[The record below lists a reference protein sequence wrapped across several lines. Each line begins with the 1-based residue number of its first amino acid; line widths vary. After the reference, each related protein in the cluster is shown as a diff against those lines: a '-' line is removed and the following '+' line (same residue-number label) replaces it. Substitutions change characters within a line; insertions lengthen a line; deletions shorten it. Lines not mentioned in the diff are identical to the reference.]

1 MEIILLK
8 IKLRRKIHLRRE
20 RRPKF
25 RSYKFLYIG
34 GAFAVFL
41 AVLIIILYN
50 VYNKKLNDISKSML
64 SSEQIIGLVPNIA
77 QDDKEPIETTGSTI
91 SKTIEEIQEQLENT
105 IQENN
110 VENEVIEESEITQTN
125 SQEIETEPEEVV
137 QEEVKKE
144 LVFEYP
150 VEGDI
155 LRDYAMEEL
164 VYSETLDEWTAHQG
178 LDIKADRTTVVK
190 AAEAGTVVA
199 IKNDPRYGL
208 TVIIEHEDGY
218 KTVYSNLLTTEF
230 VVEDEK
236 VEKGQSIGTVG
247 NSAAFEIAD
256 EPHLHF
262 EMLKDGEYID
272 PKLYLK

>member
-1 MEIILLK
+1 M
-8 IKLRRKIHLRRE
+8 RRE

-25 RSYKFLYIG
+25 RTYKFLYIG

-50 VYNKKLNDISKSML
+50 VYNKKLSDISESML
-64 SSEQIIGLVPNIA
+64 GAEQIIGLVPNTSE
-77 QDDKEPIETTGSTI
+77 DRTSEIEEAGSSI
-91 SKTIEEIQEQLENT
+91 SKTIEEIQEQIENT
-105 IQENN
+105 IEENN
-110 VENEVIEESEITQTN
+110 VENEVVEENEITQTN
-125 SQEIETEPEEVV
+125 SQEVESEPEEVV

-144 LVFEYP
+144 LSFAYP
-150 VEGDI
+150 VEGEI

-190 AAEAGTVVA
+190 AAEEGTVVA

-262 EMLKDGEYID
+262 EMLKNGEYVD

>member
-1 MEIILLK
+1 M
-8 IKLRRKIHLRRE
+8 RRE

-25 RSYKFLYIG
+25 RSYKFLYAAGI
-34 GAFAVFL
+34 VTIFL
-41 AVLIIILYN
+41 AILIVILYN
-50 VYNKKLNDISKSML
+50 VYNQKLQNLSESML
-64 SSEQIIGLVPNIA
+64 SAEQIIGLVPNTSGNGTS
-77 QDDKEPIETTGSTI
+77 EIEEVGSTI
-91 SKTIEEIQEQLENT
+91 SKTIEEVQEQLESTLEETNV
-105 IQENN
+105 ESEV
-110 VENEVIEESEITQTN
+110 VENETTEVN
-125 SQEIETEPEEVV
+125 SQEVETKSEEVV
-137 QEEVKKE
+137 KEEVKKE
-144 LVFEYP
+144 LAFAYP
-150 VEGDI
+150 VEGEI

-164 VYSETLDEWTAHQG
+164 VYSETLDEWTVHQG
-178 LDIKADRTTVVK
+178 IDIKADRTTVVK

-230 VVEDEK
+230 VTEDEK

-262 EMLKDGEYID
+262 EMLKDGEYVN
-272 PKLYLK
+272 PRLYLK

>member
-1 MEIILLK
+1 M
-8 IKLRRKIHLRRE
+8 RRE
-20 RRPKF
+20 RRSKF
-25 RSYKFLYIG
+25 RTYKFLYIG

-41 AVLIIILYN
+41 ALLIVILYN
-50 VYNKKLNDISKSML
+50 VYNKKLSEISKSML
-64 SSEQIIGLVPNIA
+64 GAEQIIGLVPNTTE
-77 QDDKEPIETTGSTI
+77 DGTSGIEEAGSSI
-91 SKTIEEIQEQLENT
+91 SKTIQEIQEQLENT
-105 IQENN
+105 LEENI
-110 VENEVIEESEITQTN
+110 VENEVVEENETTQTN
-125 SQEIETEPEEVV
+125 SQEVETKPEEKV

-144 LVFEYP
+144 LVFSYP
-150 VEGDI
+150 VEGEI

-164 VYSETLDEWTAHQG
+164 VYSETLDEWTVHQG
-178 LDIKADRTTVVK
+178 IDIKADRTTVVK

-218 KTVYSNLLTTEF
+218 KTIYSNLLTTEF

-262 EMLKDGEYID
+262 EMLKDGEYVN
-272 PKLYLK
+272 PNLYLK